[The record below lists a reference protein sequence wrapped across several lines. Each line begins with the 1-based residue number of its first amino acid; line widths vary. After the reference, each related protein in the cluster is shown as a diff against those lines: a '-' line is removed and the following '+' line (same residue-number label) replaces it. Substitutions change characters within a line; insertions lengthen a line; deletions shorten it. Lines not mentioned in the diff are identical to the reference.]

1 MDNIPVLVDKTDNL
15 IEVIKTKKPLV
26 ALVANTSWSIY
37 NFRLNLIRFLQA
49 NGYRILVIAPKDNFS
64 SNLIAEGVSYQH
76 LNLDNYGTNPLSELN
91 IIRQLRKIYRKNDID
106 FIIHYTIK
114 PNIYGSIAA
123 KLAGIPSI
131 AITTGLGH
139 LLSFSNEFTKVIS
152 IFLYKLA
159 SSLSKEVWFLNQ
171 TDLDDFLRLKIV
183 KATKTFLLPGEGVD
197 TSFFKP
203 QSQKSNGN
211 SMRFLFAGRIIWD
224 KGFREYIEAAKV
236 IKEKFPH
243 CEFDVVGF
251 LDPTNPN
258 AVPYDYI
265 LEQQE
270 SDLIKFHG
278 ETNDIRSF
286 LNRTHC
292 VVFPSMYREGLS
304 RILMEAA
311 AMETPI
317 ITTDNVGCKE
327 LIDEGVTG
335 FIVPKSDH
343 TQLVEK
349 MTHFINMSFKERLVM
364 GANAR
369 LKIIREHDHNNINA
383 IYLKRIKEFV

>member
-1 MDNIPVLVDKTDNL
+1 M
-15 IEVIKTKKPLV
+15 
-26 ALVANTSWSIY
+26 
-37 NFRLNLIRFLQA
+37 QA

-64 SNLIAEGVSYQH
+64 SNLIAEGVSYKH

-91 IIRQLRKIYRKNDID
+91 IVYQLQKIYRKNDID

-131 AITTGLGH
+131 AVTTGLGH
-139 LLSFSNEFTKVIS
+139 LLSFSNGFTKLIS
-152 IFLYKLA
+152 LSLYKLA
-159 SSLSKEVWFLNQ
+159 ASLSKEVWFLNE
-171 TDLDDFLRLKIV
+171 TDKGDFLRLKIV
-183 KATKTFLLPGEGVD
+183 KEAKTFLLPGEGVD

-203 QSQKSNGN
+203 MTPKSNGN

-224 KGFREYIEAAKV
+224 KGFKDYIEAAKV
-236 IKEKFPH
+236 IKQKYWY

-265 LEQQE
+265 LQQQE
-270 SDLIKFHG
+270 NDIIKFHG
-278 ETNDIRSF
+278 ETNDIRSY
-286 LNRTHC
+286 LNKAHC
-292 VVFPSMYREGLS
+292 VVFPSIYREGVS

-311 AMETPI
+311 SMETPI

-327 LIDEGVTG
+327 LIDDGETG
-335 FIVPKSDH
+335 FVVPKEDH
-343 TQLVEK
+343 HSLVQK
-349 MTHFINMSFKERLVM
+349 MEQFILMSFKDRLVM
-364 GANAR
+364 GSKAR
-369 LKIIREHDHNNINA
+369 QKIINEHDHFKINE
-383 IYLKRIKEFV
+383 IYLGKIKELMKKS